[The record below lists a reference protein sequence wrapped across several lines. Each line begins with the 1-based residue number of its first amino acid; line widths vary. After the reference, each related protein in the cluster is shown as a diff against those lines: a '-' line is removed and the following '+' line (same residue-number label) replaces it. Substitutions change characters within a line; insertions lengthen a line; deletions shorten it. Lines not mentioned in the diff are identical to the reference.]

1 MKKVKSKKYLDVI
14 ETAREL
20 FWKHGFRRVSI
31 QEICEKASMSKMTF
45 YKYFPNKTELA
56 KTVFLNVVE
65 EGQVQFKNLILE
77 NISAEEKIEKL
88 ILFKAETTNNI
99 SKEFLNDFYLGS
111 EKELQQFVEQTTKK
125 AWNSLL
131 KDYQTAQEK
140 GIFRKDF
147 NPEFFLKVSFK
158 LVEILQDEEL
168 VQFYN
173 TPQDLI
179 LEFARFVAYG
189 ISPRSK

>member
-1 MKKVKSKKYLDVI
+1 MKQKIESKKYHSIL
-14 ETAREL
+14 ENSREL

-31 QEICEKASMSKMTF
+31 QEICEKAGVSKMTF

-111 EKELQQFVEQTTKK
+111 EK
-125 AWNSLL
+125 
-131 KDYQTAQEK
+131 
-140 GIFRKDF
+140 
-147 NPEFFLKVSFK
+147 
-158 LVEILQDEEL
+158 
-168 VQFYN
+168 
-173 TPQDLI
+173 
-179 LEFARFVAYG
+179 
-189 ISPRSK
+189 

>member
-1 MKKVKSKKYLDVI
+1 MKKVKSKKYRDII

-20 FWKHGFRRVSI
+20 FWKHGFRRVTI
-31 QEICEKASMSKMTF
+31 QEICEKSAVSKVTF
-45 YKYFPNKTELA
+45 YNYFPNKIELA
-56 KTVFLNVVE
+56 KTVFLNVVQ
-65 EGQVQFKNLILE
+65 EGQEKFNDLIQE
-77 NISAEEKIEKL
+77 NISTEEKIEKL

-125 AWNSLL
+125 AWDSLL
-131 KDYQTAQEK
+131 KDYRIAQEN
-140 GIFRKDF
+140 GIFRNDF
-147 NPEFFLKVSFK
+147 NPEFFLKISFK
-158 LVEILQDEEL
+158 LVEMLHDEEL
-168 VQFYN
+168 AQLYN

-189 ISPRSK
+189 ISPRNK